1 MYFNG
6 EPVYRL
12 ILWGEDDVTAKY
24 TEGTNRWI
32 YHKDEDDQILMKCI
46 HLINGNEML
55 MWVSP
60 TAFEV
65 AFERYFVSAAEEL
78 EEFEDEHIFGNDE
91 EDIL

>member
-12 ILWGEDDVTAKY
+12 VAWGEDNVTSEL
-24 TEGTNRWI
+24 TEDTNRWI
-32 YHKDEDDQILMKCI
+32 YHKDEDDMILMMCI
-46 HLINGNEML
+46 HLINGKEMC

-60 TAFEV
+60 IAFET
-65 AFERYFVSAAEEL
+65 AFERYVIGAA
-78 EEFEDEHIFGNDE
+78 DE